1 MRCIN
6 TDNITDNNNNKK
18 SKVIFHLTNTLN
30 NFQISNGTSNTFI
43 PEINDNFLFNV
54 LPLK

>member
-6 TDNITDNNNNKK
+6 TDNTTDNNNNKK

-30 NFQISNGTSNTFI
+30 NFQISNGTSTTFI
-43 PEINDNFLFNV
+43 PEINDNFLLNV
-54 LPLK
+54 LLLK